1 MIVGDILRRNAAL
14 YGDHPAVICEGRST
28 THSQLLDRSLRLVD
42 GLRKLG
48 LRKQDRIAILA
59 QNCTEYLELYG
70 ACEEAG
76 FIAVGLNY
84 RLSEPELTEILRDA
98 VPSVIFYDA
107 EYAPR
112 VDAILESIGR
122 KLPRFEIGAEAQA
135 ANSYEQLL
143 ANSRPDASGMRA
155 SEQDTVCI
163 FYTSGTTGRPKGA
176 MLPNGG
182 QATQAE
188 IYARA
193 VHAKS
198 SDRMLIVMP
207 LFHCGGKNLEMMYR
221 CQGAA
226 IVLHRSFDARRLVD
240 SLRDDQVTAAHL
252 APVMVHQIID
262 LLDAELRKFPAIH
275 TIHYASAPMSVA
287 LLKRAID
294 HFGLVFIQS
303 YGMTENGAGTFLDK
317 HQHVLEGADFEV
329 ARLASAGQ
337 PFEGTGLRVVNDNDE
352 PCAVR
357 EVGEVLTRA
366 PGLMSGYWNND
377 VASID
382 ALRDG
387 WMHTGD
393 LGFIDEGGYLFIV
406 DRKKDMIISGGEN
419 IYSREVEEALCSH
432 PTVSEAAVVG
442 IPDAKWGEAVK
453 AFVVL
458 RARAS
463 ATESELIEHVKS
475 RIGSYKKPKSIDF
488 VDGLPRLS
496 STNKVDKK
504 ALRAPFWKQHERG
517 VA

>member
-14 YGDHPAVICEGRST
+14 YGDRPAVICDGRIT
-28 THSQLLDRSLRLVD
+28 THSQLLDRSLRLAD
-42 GLRKLG
+42 GLRTLG

-84 RLSEPELTEILRDA
+84 RLSEPELSEILRDA
-98 VPSVIFYDA
+98 APSVIFYDA
-107 EYAPR
+107 EYAAR
-112 VDAILESIGR
+112 VDVILDSITR
-122 KLPRFEIGAEAQA
+122 KLPRVEIGGDAGAEA
-135 ANSYEQLL
+135 SYERLV
-143 ANSRPDASGMRA
+143 STSIPVSDAPRA
-155 SEQDTVCI
+155 TEQDTVCI

-182 QATQAE
+182 QAAQSE
-188 IYARA
+188 IYAQA
-193 VHAKS
+193 VHAS
-198 SDRMLIVMP
+198 ALDRMLIVMP

-226 IVLHRSFDARRLVD
+226 IVLHRSFEPQRLVD
-240 SLRDDQVTAAHL
+240 SLRDDRVTAAHL

-262 LLDAELRKFPAIH
+262 LLDAEPQSFPLIH

-287 LLKRAID
+287 LLKRAIA
-294 HFGLVFIQS
+294 HFGLVFVQS

-317 HQHVLEGADFEV
+317 HQHVLDGPDLEV

-337 PFEGTGLRVVNDNDE
+337 PFEGTSLLVVNDRDE
-352 PCAVR
+352 PLPAR

-393 LGFIDEGGYLFIV
+393 LGFVDEGGFLFIV

-432 PTVSEAAVVG
+432 PAVSEAAVVG
-442 IPDAKWGEAVK
+442 VPDAKWGEAVK

-458 RARAS
+458 RARA
-463 ATESELIEHVKS
+463 AANESDLIEHVKS
-475 RIGSYKKPKSIDF
+475 RIGSYKKPKSIEF
-488 VDGLPRLS
+488 VSGMPRLS

-504 ALRAPFWKQHERG
+504 ALRAPFWKQQERG

>member
-1 MIVGDILRRNAAL
+1 MIVGDILRRNATH
-14 YGDHPAVICEGRST
+14 YGDQPAVICEGRIT
-28 THSQLLDRSLRLVD
+28 THSQLLDRSLRLAD

-59 QNCTEYLELYG
+59 QNSTEYLELYG

-84 RLSEPELTEILRDA
+84 RLSEPELSDILRDA
-98 VPSVIFYDA
+98 APSVIFYDA
-107 EYAPR
+107 EYAAR
-112 VDAILESIGR
+112 VDMILANLGQA
-122 KLPRFEIGAEAQA
+122 LPRFEMGADSRAE
-135 ANSYEQLL
+135 NSYERLVAS
-143 ANSRPDASGMRA
+143 ANPVADAPRA
-155 SEQDTVCI
+155 TEQDIVCI

-182 QATQAE
+182 QAAQAE

-193 VHAKS
+193 VKAQA

-226 IVLHRSFDARRLVD
+226 IVLHRSFDAQRLVD
-240 SLRDDQVTAAHL
+240 SMRNDRVTAAHL

-262 LLDAELRKFPAIH
+262 LLDAKPQKFPAIH

-287 LLKRAID
+287 LLKRGID
-294 HFGLVFIQS
+294 HFGLVFLQS

-317 HQHVLEGADFEV
+317 HQHVLEGAEAEV

-337 PFEGTGLRVVNDNDE
+337 PFEGTNLCVVNDDGE
-352 PCAVR
+352 PCATR

-366 PGLMSGYWNND
+366 PGLMSGYWNNH

-382 ALRDG
+382 ALRNG

-393 LGFIDEGGYLFIV
+393 LGFIDESGYLFIV

-419 IYSREVEEALCSH
+419 IYSREVEEALSSH
-432 PTVSEAAVVG
+432 SAVSEAAVVG

-458 RARAS
+458 RAGAS
-463 ATESELIEHVKS
+463 ASEAELIEHVKGC
-475 RIGSYKKPKSIDF
+475 IGSYKKPKSIAF
-488 VDGLPRLS
+488 VDGMPRLS

-504 ALRAPFWKQHERG
+504 ALRAPFWKQQERG